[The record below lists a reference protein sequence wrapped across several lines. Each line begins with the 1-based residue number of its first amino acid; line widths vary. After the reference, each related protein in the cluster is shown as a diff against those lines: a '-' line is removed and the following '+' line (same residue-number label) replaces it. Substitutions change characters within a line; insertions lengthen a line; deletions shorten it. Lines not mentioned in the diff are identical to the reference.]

1 MAELMTEKK
10 RIPPARADFAASV
23 IKAAWQLFAENGYAG
38 TSMDDVA
45 AAVGVSK
52 PTVYEAYKNKQALF
66 EAVIEDATH
75 GFDPSVTAQIADY
88 GGSMAELFRILPGV
102 VKVFIR
108 QQRRT
113 DLIRVLISEGRRM
126 PFLVAKYREGL
137 WERELAAWAKLTSR
151 AMDRGEFRRMDP
163 MVAARI
169 CASPAINIMI
179 ERIVYGD
186 QSIAEETVDSFLE
199 EAFAAISRSC
209 VLRPEAPGS
218 TGVPPA

>member
-1 MAELMTEKK
+1 MAVVMNEKK
-10 RIPPARADFAASV
+10 GVSPARADFAANV
-23 IKAAWQLFAENGYAG
+23 LKAAWQLFVENGYIG

-52 PTVYEAYKNKQALF
+52 PTVYEAYKNKQHLF
-66 EAVIEDATH
+66 EAVIDMITDE
-75 GFDPSVTAQIADY
+75 FDPSATQQIADY
-88 GGSMAELFRILPGV
+88 EGPMAELFRSIPGA

-126 PFLVAKYREGL
+126 PFLVAKYRESL
-137 WERELAAWAKLTSR
+137 WERELGAWARLLSR

-169 CASPAINIMI
+169 CAAPAINIMI

-186 QSIAEETVDSFLE
+186 QSVADDIVDSFID
-199 EAFAAISRSC
+199 EAFAAIARSC
-209 VLRPEAPGS
+209 LIDPSAQAAAAAG
-218 TGVPPA
+218 

>member
-1 MAELMTEKK
+1 MNEKR

-23 IKAAWQLFAENGYAG
+23 LKAAWQLFVENGYIG

-52 PTVYEAYKNKQALF
+52 PTVYEAYKNKQTLF
-66 EAVIEDATH
+66 EAVIEDITH

-88 GGSMAELFRILPGV
+88 EGPMAALFESLPGA

-126 PFLVAKYREGL
+126 PFLVAKYREAL
-137 WERELAAWAKLTSR
+137 WERELGAWAKLTTR

-169 CASPAINIMI
+169 CAAPAINIMI

-186 QSIAEETVDSFLE
+186 ESVPEETVDAYLD
-199 EAFAAISRSC
+199 EAFASIARSC
-209 VLRPEAPGS
+209 VISPGTAAS
-218 TGVPPA
+218 N